1 MKKKIVFLLAAVLMM
16 AGCREK
22 GGEDMAEQKDF
33 ETMTIAKSDITLS
46 QNYPASIEGRQ
57 SVKIIPRVE
66 NSGWETHKIQYGLKI
81 IYVTLRAK
89 EVDYDKEMI
98 KTVKQPWY
106 AYKFVKY
113 EVKPNSYGIEEIWYI
128 KNKGWFV
135 AGDKLELW
143 RVYS

>member
-1 MKKKIVFLLAAVLMM
+1 MQTMSFKWCSKGCFIEAIEVFLNPYFYLINN
-16 AGCREK
+16 
-22 GGEDMAEQKDF
+22 
-33 ETMTIAKSDITLS
+33 TSP
-46 QNYPASIEGRQ
+46 NY
-57 SVKIIPRVE
+57 
-66 NSGWETHKIQYGLKI
+66 SGWETHKIQYGLKV

-98 KTVKQPWY
+98 KTVQQPRY

>member
-1 MKKKIVFLLAAVLMM
+1 MQTMSFKWCSKGCFIEAIEVFLNPYFYL
-16 AGCREK
+16 
-22 GGEDMAEQKDF
+22 
-33 ETMTIAKSDITLS
+33 INNKSP
-46 QNYPASIEGRQ
+46 NY
-57 SVKIIPRVE
+57 
-66 NSGWETHKIQYGLKI
+66 SGWETHKIQYGLKI

-98 KTVKQPWY
+98 KMVKQPWY

-113 EVKPNSYGIEEIWYI
+113 EVKPNCYGIEEIWYI

>member
-1 MKKKIVFLLAAVLMM
+1 MQTMSFKWCSKGCFIEAIEVFLNPYFYL
-16 AGCREK
+16 
-22 GGEDMAEQKDF
+22 
-33 ETMTIAKSDITLS
+33 INNISP
-46 QNYPASIEGRQ
+46 NY
-57 SVKIIPRVE
+57 
-66 NSGWETHKIQYGLKI
+66 SGWETHKIQYGLKI

-98 KTVKQPWY
+98 EKVKQPWY

-113 EVKPNSYGIEEIWYI
+113 EVKPNSYGIEEIWFI
-128 KNKGWFV
+128 KDKGWFV

>member
-1 MKKKIVFLLAAVLMM
+1 MQTMSFKWCSIGCFIEAIEVFLNPYFYLINN
-16 AGCREK
+16 
-22 GGEDMAEQKDF
+22 
-33 ETMTIAKSDITLS
+33 TSP
-46 QNYPASIEGRQ
+46 NY
-57 SVKIIPRVE
+57 
-66 NSGWETHKIQYGLKI
+66 SGWETHKIQYGLKV

-98 KTVKQPWY
+98 KTVQQPWY

>member
-1 MKKKIVFLLAAVLMM
+1 MQTMSFKWCSKGCFIEAIEVFLNPYFYLINN
-16 AGCREK
+16 
-22 GGEDMAEQKDF
+22 
-33 ETMTIAKSDITLS
+33 TSP
-46 QNYPASIEGRQ
+46 NY
-57 SVKIIPRVE
+57 
-66 NSGWETHKIQYGLKI
+66 SGWETHKIQYGLKV

-98 KTVKQPWY
+98 KTVQQPWH

>member
-1 MKKKIVFLLAAVLMM
+1 MQTMSFKWCSKGCYIEAIEVFLNPYFYL
-16 AGCREK
+16 
-22 GGEDMAEQKDF
+22 
-33 ETMTIAKSDITLS
+33 INNKSP
-46 QNYPASIEGRQ
+46 NY
-57 SVKIIPRVE
+57 
-66 NSGWETHKIQYGLKI
+66 SGWETHKIQYGLKI

-89 EVDYDKEMI
+89 EVDYDKQLIE
-98 KTVKQPWY
+98 TVKQPWY
-106 AYKFVKY
+106 AYNSVKY

>member
-1 MKKKIVFLLAAVLMM
+1 MQTMSFKWCSKGCFIEAIEVFLNPYFYLINN
-16 AGCREK
+16 
-22 GGEDMAEQKDF
+22 
-33 ETMTIAKSDITLS
+33 TSP
-46 QNYPASIEGRQ
+46 NY
-57 SVKIIPRVE
+57 
-66 NSGWETHKIQYGLKI
+66 SGWEIHKIQYGLKV

>member
-1 MKKKIVFLLAAVLMM
+1 MQTMSFKWCSKGGFIEAIEVFLNPYFYL
-16 AGCREK
+16 
-22 GGEDMAEQKDF
+22 
-33 ETMTIAKSDITLS
+33 INNKSP
-46 QNYPASIEGRQ
+46 NY
-57 SVKIIPRVE
+57 
-66 NSGWETHKIQYGLKI
+66 SGWETHKIQYGLKI

-98 KTVKQPWY
+98 EKVKQPWY

-135 AGDKLELW
+135 AGEKLELW

>member
-1 MKKKIVFLLAAVLMM
+1 MQTMSFKWCSKGCFIEAIEVFLNPYFYLINN
-16 AGCREK
+16 
-22 GGEDMAEQKDF
+22 
-33 ETMTIAKSDITLS
+33 TSP
-46 QNYPASIEGRQ
+46 NY
-57 SVKIIPRVE
+57 
-66 NSGWETHKIQYGLKI
+66 SGWETHKIQYGLKV

-98 KTVKQPWY
+98 EKVKQPWY